1 MGLSIPEVCG
11 NACPAL
17 FLNYTLQKSIP
28 KEQILM
34 RMFHFL
40 RKFLEITFLNYN
52 QAMLTVVI
60 QAGGESRR
68 MGRDKAL
75 IPFLGKPLIMHIY
88 ERVKS
93 LADEVLITTN
103 HPEDYSFL
111 ELPLRK
117 DIVKERG
124 ALGGIYTALKSANNP
139 MVAIVACD
147 MPFASPELL
156 SMARDRL
163 IGEQVDAVIPR
174 SEDGL
179 EHLHA
184 VYRRKTCI
192 PAVKWAL
199 ESGEWKVTSWF
210 SKVEL
215 AFIEVEELRIYDPE
229 QIAFWN
235 VNTVEELERAQDY
248 VLSGMK

>member
-1 MGLSIPEVCG
+1 
-11 NACPAL
+11 
-17 FLNYTLQKSIP
+17 
-28 KEQILM
+28 
-34 RMFHFL
+34 
-40 RKFLEITFLNYN
+40 
-52 QAMLTVVI
+52 MLTVVI

-75 IPFLGKPLIMHIY
+75 IPFLGKPLILHVY

-103 HPEDYSFL
+103 HPENYSFL
-111 ELPLRK
+111 DVPLHK
-117 DIVKERG
+117 DKLKERG
-124 ALGGIYTALKSANNP
+124 ALGGIYTALISANNP

-147 MPFASPELL
+147 MPFANPELL

-163 IGEQVDAVIPR
+163 IDEQVDAVIPR

-179 EHLHA
+179 EPLHA

-199 ESGEWKVTSWF
+199 ESGEWKVISWF

-215 AFIEVEELRIYDPE
+215 AFIESEELRIYDPK

-235 VNTVEELERAQDY
+235 VNTVEDLKHAQDL
-248 VLSGMK
+248 VQSGTK

>member
-1 MGLSIPEVCG
+1 MIP
-11 NACPAL
+11 
-17 FLNYTLQKSIP
+17 I
-28 KEQILM
+28 
-34 RMFHFL
+34 
-40 RKFLEITFLNYN
+40 LNYN

-68 MGRDKAL
+68 MGRDKGL
-75 IPFLGKPLIMHIY
+75 IPFLGKPLIVHVY
-88 ERVKS
+88 EKVKS

-103 HPEDYSFL
+103 YPENYKFL
-111 ELPLRK
+111 GVPLHK
-117 DIVKERG
+117 DIVKGRG

-139 MVAIVACD
+139 VVAIIACD
-147 MPFASPELL
+147 MPFANPELL

-163 IGEQVDAVIPR
+163 IDEQVDAVVPR

-179 EHLHA
+179 EPLHA
-184 VYRRKTCI
+184 VYRRNTCI

-199 ESGEWKVTSWF
+199 DSGEWKVISWF

-215 AFIEVEELRIYDPE
+215 AFVESEELRIYDPE
-229 QIAFWN
+229 QVAFWN
-235 VNTVEELERAQDY
+235 MNTAEDLEHAQDY